1 LLKKILRVTLITLGA
16 LIGLILLAAL
26 TFRFGGPKLQRA
38 VYFAVIGTTDPYTV
52 LNQQTPPA
60 THIAY
65 GPDPLE
71 FGELSLPQLTGPA
84 TGTNFPVAI
93 ILHGGC
99 WRATLGGLPPEMT
112 SHDLLRPLAAA
123 LNQQGIATWN
133 VEYRRAGNPGGGWP
147 GTYQDLGLAADD
159 LRNLA
164 AANHLDLSRVIV
176 IGHSAGGQL
185 ALWLAA
191 RKKLPPSSEIYRP
204 NPLPI
209 KGVVDIDGPPSLTTA
224 APIDDLVCGTHVVQE
239 FLGGTPQQV
248 PTRYQQG
255 SADGLLPTG
264 VPQQLL
270 YSAKT
275 EFLSKD
281 RSQWSNLFTNYAA
294 EAKKS
299 GDQVD
304 VTRMEKAGHFDGINP
319 KSKTWPTVLAKIKAA
334 LGG

>member
-1 LLKKILRVTLITLGA
+1 MLKKILRYSLITIGVLIA
-16 LIGLILLAAL
+16 LILVAGL
-26 TFRFGGPKLQRA
+26 TFRFGGRKLQRT
-38 VYFAVIGTTDPYTV
+38 VYFTILGTTDPFT
-52 LNQQTPPA
+52 LLAENTPPS

-65 GPDPLE
+65 GPDPLQ
-71 FGELSLPQLTGPA
+71 FGELNLPA
-84 TGTNFPVAI
+84 AGTNFPVAI
-93 ILHGGC
+93 VIHGGC
-99 WRATLGGLPPEMT
+99 WSANLPGLPSELT
-112 SHDLLRPLAAA
+112 SHDLLRPLSAA
-123 LNQQGIATWN
+123 LAQQGIATWN
-133 VEYRRAGNPGGGWP
+133 IEYRRNGNSGGGWP
-147 GTYQDLGLAADD
+147 GTYQDIGHAADI
-159 LRNLA
+159 LPQLA

-191 RKKLPPSSEIYRP
+191 RKKLPRSSEIYQP
-204 NPLPI
+204 SPLAI

-224 APIDDLVCGTHVVQE
+224 APIDDMVCGTHVIQK

-248 PTRYQQG
+248 PDHYAQG

-270 YSAKT
+270 YSGKT

-294 EAKKS
+294 AAKKS

-304 VTRMEKAGHFDGINP
+304 LTRMDKSGHFDGINP
-319 KSKTWPTVLAKIKAA
+319 KSKTWPTVLAKIKAF
-334 LGG
+334 L